1 MFNHP
6 KTQILI
12 YENDGIPLTQI
23 YNLGYYESENDIVV
37 FMHDDLVLETPDI
50 TPKINELFKKPVK
63 KVGIDKAEAIKAMT
77 KNSDKYGYT
86 AD

>member
-1 MFNHP
+1 MKHVFSDENESKNSSHAHP
-6 KTQILI
+6 PSKHSTDHFL
-12 YENDGIPLTQI
+12 
-23 YNLGYYESENDIVV
+23 
-37 FMHDDLVLETPDI
+37 
-50 TPKINELFKKPVK
+50 KINELFKKPVK